1 MGNEGNLAVRLDVGR
16 ELLAD
21 GLHGG
26 PGLNGTLHYERP
38 AYIYGH
44 RLKDCTAGAFT
55 YFNAAGQT
63 SAYRCRFGRYSQ
75 IGEGSVLGPP
85 EHPMDW
91 FSSHPFA
98 FTRPKYMPN
107 IYEIDDFARLGPDDR
122 PGPSYVDTVPH
133 ETFIGHEAYIGAG
146 AFVKRGVTVG
156 DGAVVGACSVV
167 TRDVPAYAIVVGS
180 PARIVRMRFS
190 DALIE
195 RFVKLQW
202 WRYDLAPF
210 KNDVDFQDAGSTLA
224 FFEDKLASGELQALH
239 PHTYRVMRRL
249 GALVAERLP
258 QPLYFADAVA
268 PPS

>member
-1 MGNEGNLAVRLDVGR
+1 MGNEGNLAVTLDSGR
-16 ELLAD
+16 ELID
-21 GLHGG
+21 EGLFGG
-26 PGLNGTLHYERP
+26 TGIAGSLQYERP

-63 SAYRCRFGRYSQ
+63 SAYRVHFGRYSQ

-107 IYEIDDFARLGPDDR
+107 IYQLEDFARLGPDEKA
-122 PGPSYVDTVPH
+122 GPSYVDTVPH

-146 AFVKRGVTVG
+146 SFVKRGVRIG

-167 TRDVPAYAIVVGS
+167 TKDVPPYAIVAGS

-190 DALIE
+190 ESIVE
-195 RFVKLQW
+195 RLLKLQW

-210 KNDVDFQDAGSTLA
+210 KNAVDFQQVEATLA
-224 FFEDKLASGELQALH
+224 FFEEQLACGALQPLQPPA
-239 PHTYRVMRRL
+239 YRVVRRQGML
-249 GALVAERLP
+249 IAERLSR
-258 QPLYFADAVA
+258 PLHFAAAAKV
-268 PPS
+268 